1 LNLFSVMKMLEAHVN
16 HLQSEGF
23 SDRGISILA
32 KWGVRSIGYSAAR
45 KLGIIYQGETPAG
58 LWFPFQQGYGQLRC
72 DRFTPKYLSP
82 GGRATRPWNPHAQI
96 VTEGYKDAA
105 AGTLMGKVPTA
116 AIAGVTHYQSLS
128 PSGQTVIFDSDATMN
143 PHVFTAL
150 IRAALFLN
158 GKALVI
164 PREFGDKAGLCEF
177 FQRFTPKEQPE
188 AYQSLLAT
196 AMTPREM
203 LYHLPSQWKSLS
215 IEQRESGIHKLMRL
229 VYDFPE
235 IINDRRSI
243 TEGASRAI
251 EHFCAHVSD
260 CCGYPL
266 QQLLARFPIKTERSA
281 NHDRTQINHGIQI
294 PIEICL
300 SRSNREALDGVTGN
314 RNCTAFNIA
323 ADLCGIATLLDS
335 WGQSYSD
342 PRPIFQS
349 FGRASEMSDRE
360 LTSVWRSAEQKSCQ
374 PALPVASIQRNI
386 SYWQYKFA

>member
-1 LNLFSVMKMLEAHVN
+1 MKMLKAHVN

-32 KWGVRSIGYSAAR
+32 KWGVRSIGDSAAR

-105 AGTLMGKVPTA
+105 AGTLLGKIPTA
-116 AIAGVTHYQSLS
+116 AIAGVTHYRSLS
-128 PSGQTVIFDSDATMN
+128 PSGQTVIFDSDTTIN
-143 PHVFTAL
+143 PNVFTAL

-158 GKALVI
+158 GKALAI

-177 FQRFTPKEQPE
+177 FQGFTPKEQPA
-188 AYQSLLAT
+188 AYQALLAT
-196 AMTPREM
+196 AMTPLEM
-203 LYHLPSQWKSLS
+203 LYHLPSQWKSRS
-215 IEQRESGIHKLMRL
+215 ITQRESGIQKLMRL
-229 VYDFPE
+229 AYDFPE
-235 IINDRRSI
+235 IINSRRS
-243 TEGASRAI
+243 I
-251 EHFCAHVSD
+251 EHFCAYVSD
-260 CCGYPL
+260 CCGYPC
-266 QQLLARFPIKTERSA
+266 QQLLDRFPIKTERPA
-281 NHDRTQINHGIQI
+281 YYDRTQINHGIQI

-314 RNCTAFNIA
+314 RNCTAFSIA
-323 ADLCGIATLLDS
+323 ADLCGVATLLDS

-342 PRPIFQS
+342 PRPIFQR
-349 FGRASEMSDRE
+349 FGIASEISDRE
-360 LTSVWRSAEQKSCQ
+360 LASVWRSAERKSCQ
-374 PALPVASIQRNI
+374 PALPVASIQRN
-386 SYWQYKFA
+386 K